1 MTANNIASRQASSN
15 KSPTTTAVRIVHT
28 DPMTGFNDYFVVPT
42 GKKRGS
48 WYLEEKVDLN
58 ALIQYRSIRRRPWL
72 EKKDQLERE
81 RKQKET
87 LLSAAKK
94 KEAVSVSKNKR
105 KAPASSVK
113 SNPPTKKAKNASL
126 IKQKQND
133 FQATVN
139 EHRGDT
145 LRLLKTSA
153 AKGEASVPAYL
164 MAQSRMANLSKM
176 KAANMAVK
184 CCGGKKLSDKELSAR
199 LAKAE
204 SDAVQLYI
212 SEIHQAKKRT
222 TQSQTGSNSQTKQ
235 AAKPQPVKPK
245 AQQGLLSAKIQP
257 STAASLSSTQPP
269 PYTHQQPAAAQVSA
283 RSANSSLQPS
293 SAQPPQLIVQ
303 SSANSSLQPASHPI
317 ATPQSTSQAQM
328 PSQTQP
334 KHTPLPS
341 SNTASASNSILGS
354 NSAPVPAA
362 SSDQPSKTATDI
374 ANSSKCT
381 APGSLNFER
390 ESSTVSATSSLSPH
404 QLSSCQ
410 PQQANS
416 QPQQLSSAATQS
428 VASSL
433 GSAMQHQT
441 NSSAAQKPEKK
452 VVPIYDI

>member
-1 MTANNIASRQASSN
+1 MMTANNIASRQASSN
-15 KSPTTTAVRIVHT
+15 KSLTTTAVRIVHT
-28 DPMTGFNDYFVVPT
+28 DPVTGFNDYFVVPT

-72 EKKDQLERE
+72 EKKDRLERE

-94 KEAVSVSKNKR
+94 KDAVSVSKNKR

-113 SNPPTKKAKNASL
+113 SNPPAKKAKNVGL

-153 AKGEASVPAYL
+153 AKGEASVPANL

-184 CCGGKKLSDKELSAR
+184 CCGGKKLSEKELSAR

-212 SEIHQAKKRT
+212 SEIHQSKKGT
-222 TQSQTGSNSQTKQ
+222 AQSQTVSKSQTKQ
-235 AAKPQPVKPK
+235 AAKPKPVKPK
-245 AQQGLLSAKIQP
+245 AQPSQPASLLSAKTQP
-257 STAASLSSTQPP
+257 SAAASLSSSQPP
-269 PYTHQQPAAAQVSA
+269 PSTRQPPAAAQVSA

-303 SSANSSLQPASHPI
+303 SSANSSLRPASHPT
-317 ATPQSTSQAQM
+317 ATSQPTIQAQM
-328 PSQTQP
+328 PSQTHP

-341 SNTASASNSILGS
+341 SNTANANNPILCS

-362 SSDQPSKTATDI
+362 SSAHI
-374 ANSSKCT
+374 ANSSKCA
-381 APGSLNFER
+381 APGSLTFER
-390 ESSTVSATSSLSPH
+390 ESATVSATSSSSPR
-404 QLSSCQ
+404 QLSSSQ
-410 PQQANS
+410 PPQADS
-416 QPQQLSSAATQS
+416 QPQQQSSAATQS

-441 NSSAAQKPEKK
+441 NSSTAHQPENK